1 MKRYSVL
8 DFKSAKGQQKITL
21 LTAYD
26 YTMAKLLDQSGIE
39 AILVGDSL
47 GMVHQGFGNTL
58 SVTMDHMVYHTSCV
72 ARGTQHAMVISDMPF
87 MSYHLSP
94 REAVANAGR
103 LIQEGGANAVK
114 LEGGRDIVPQIE
126 GILKAQIPVMGHLGL
141 TPQSINRLGG
151 FKVQGRLPEDAR
163 EILHDALLLE
173 STGVFA
179 IVLEGIPENLAQLI
193 SQKLHIPTI
202 GIGASVHCDGQIL
215 VSHDMLGMYSES
227 SPRFVKR
234 YAHLG
239 DTIQTAVKSYI
250 DDVHQQIFP
259 APIHTYTEQR
269 GYASLCEE
277 NCSGRKV
284 FIDR

>member
-8 DFKSAKGQQKITL
+8 DFKSAKGRQKITL

-26 YTMAKLLDQSGIE
+26 YTMAKLLDQSGID

-47 GMVHQGFGNTL
+47 GMVHQGFNNTL
-58 SVTMDHMVYHTSCV
+58 SVTMDHMVYHTSSV
-72 ARGTQHAMVISDMPF
+72 VRGTQHAMVISDMPF

-94 REAVANAGR
+94 MDAVANAGR

-114 LEGGRDIVPQIE
+114 LEGGRDIIPQIE

-151 FKVQGRLPEDAR
+151 FKVQGRLPEDAQ

-173 STGVFA
+173 SAGVFA

-215 VSHDMLGMYSES
+215 VSHDMLGMYTES
-227 SPRFVKR
+227 SPRFVKH

-250 DDVHQQIFP
+250 DDVRQQIFP
-259 APIHTYTEQR
+259 SPIHTYKGQKEVLNLPER
-269 GYASLCEE
+269 EVKY
-277 NCSGRKV
+277 V
-284 FIDR
+284 D